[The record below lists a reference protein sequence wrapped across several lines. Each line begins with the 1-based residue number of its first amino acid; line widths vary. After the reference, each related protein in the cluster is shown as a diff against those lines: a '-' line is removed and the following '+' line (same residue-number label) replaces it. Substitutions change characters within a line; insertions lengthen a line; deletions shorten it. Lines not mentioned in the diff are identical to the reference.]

1 MRRVIIPEPS
11 TPPTKHRHAAVF
23 MCEGAVWGV
32 LHPAT
37 LETADG
43 FGVPAGPAP
52 RLIVRSERFTDDAE
66 AAFAAWSGAG
76 WRAFDERV
84 ARLVAESGVTPVV
97 WPGPGSVLSDAVS
110 TLSFVRKG
118 TGVKVLADPV
128 AWITPG
134 MAKDAA
140 DHLGRFT
147 QAMGM
152 CEPDAIEG
160 VMVRA
165 CPAAGLPAAEVGRI
179 LRPLVERVGTA
190 VGLDSDLDMFKARF
204 A

>member
-1 MRRVIIPEPS
+1 MRRVTIPEPS
-11 TPPTKHRHAAVF
+11 TSHTNHPHAAVF
-23 MCEGAVWGV
+23 LCEGAVWGH
-32 LHPAT
+32 LHPDT

-43 FGVPAGPAP
+43 FTVAAGTAP
-52 RLIVRSERFTDDAE
+52 RLIVRSERVTDDAE

-128 AWITPG
+128 GWITTA
-134 MAKDAA
+134 MAKDAV

-147 QAMGM
+147 QALGI
-152 CEPDAIEG
+152 CEPDAIVG
-160 VMVRA
+160 VVVRA
-165 CPAAGLPAAEVGRI
+165 CPAAGLAAAEVGQI
-179 LRPLVERVGTA
+179 LRPLVERVATA
-190 VGLDSDLDMFKARF
+190 VGSDRDLDMF
-204 A
+204 

>member
-1 MRRVIIPEPS
+1 MRRVTIPKPCTS
-11 TPPTKHRHAAVF
+11 PTNHPHAAVF
-23 MCEGAVWGV
+23 LCEGAVWGV

-37 LETADG
+37 LESADG
-43 FGVPAGPAP
+43 YGVPAGPAP
-52 RLIVRSERFTDDAE
+52 RLIVRSERVTDDAE

-110 TLSFVRKG
+110 TLSFVRKR
-118 TGVKVLADPV
+118 TGAKVLADPV
-128 AWITPG
+128 AWITPA

-147 QAMGM
+147 QALGM
-152 CEPDAIEG
+152 CEPGEGGGVEG
-160 VMVRA
+160 VVVRA
-165 CPAAGLPAAEVGRI
+165 CPAAGLAAAEVGRI

-190 VGLDSDLDMFKARF
+190 VGSDRDLDAF
-204 A
+204 

>member
-1 MRRVIIPEPS
+1 MRRVTIPEPS
-11 TPPTKHRHAAVF
+11 TEHPHAGVF
-23 MCEGAVWGV
+23 LCEGAVWGV
-32 LHPAT
+32 LHPDT
-37 LETADG
+37 LESADG

-52 RLIVRSERFTDDAE
+52 RLIVRSERATDDAE
-66 AAFAAWSGAG
+66 TAFAAWSGAG

-118 TGVKVLADPV
+118 TGARVLVDPV
-128 AWITPG
+128 AWITPA

-147 QAMGM
+147 QALGM
-152 CEPDAIEG
+152 CELGLIEG
-160 VMVRA
+160 VVVRA
-165 CPAAGLPAAEVGRI
+165 YPRAGLTAAEVGRI

-190 VGLDSDLDMFKARF
+190 VGSNRDLHLF
-204 A
+204 

>member
-1 MRRVIIPEPS
+1 
-11 TPPTKHRHAAVF
+11 
-23 MCEGAVWGV
+23 MCEGAVWGL
-32 LHPAT
+32 LHPDT
-37 LETADG
+37 LESADG
-43 FGVPAGPAP
+43 FAVAKGQAP
-52 RLIVRSERFTDDAE
+52 RLIVRSQRGTDDAE

-76 WRAFDERV
+76 WRAFDEAV
-84 ARLVAESGVTPVV
+84 ARLAVESPALPVV

-147 QAMGM
+147 QALGM
-152 CEPDAIEG
+152 CEPGAIEG
-160 VMVRA
+160 VVVRA
-165 CPAAGLPAAEVGRI
+165 CPASGLPAAEVGRI

-190 VGLDSDLDMFKARF
+190 VGLDPDLDMFKARF